1 MARESYCQ
9 LWCKLSVLSGDSGTL
24 LHICNTFENLLL
36 ESQPR
41 LFLHLVNI
49 GVNPLQIAF
58 SWIQLGFVGILEV
71 DQLLILW
78 DRVIG
83 YMDTT
88 ILGVF
93 AASIFVYRAESLL
106 MCTSAVFAE
115 RIIGEM
121 SRIKVVPLLQLFLL
135 KSNYNIAP
143 PSS

>member
-1 MARESYCQ
+1 M
-9 LWCKLSVLSGDSGTL
+9 
-24 LHICNTFENLLL
+24 
-36 ESQPR
+36 
-41 LFLHLVNI
+41 
-49 GVNPLQIAF
+49 NPLQIAF

-135 KSNYNIAP
+135 KTYLIYQRNHIDL
-143 PSS
+143 